1 MLVSVENVGFGYAPS
16 LMLFRGVSFTLVPGK
31 TYALTGPSGSGKS
44 TMLSL
49 LNRFVKPSEGNIR
62 FEGVERVNWVFQ
74 NPYGLSRRTV
84 LDHVCTPMLDAGA
97 NLASAASAG
106 RALLKRFSL
115 GAVAEQ
121 QFRTLSGGQAQRLM
135 LARAVASDPDLLL
148 IDEPTAQLDRRTSA
162 DINAVIGELA
172 DEGRIV
178 VIATHDEATRSSCS
192 RAFSMVDWMLA
203 APDSVGST

>member
-1 MLVSVENVGFGYAPS
+1 MLVSVEDVGFGYSPS
-16 LMLFRGVSFTLVPGK
+16 LMLFHGVSFMLAPGS

-49 LNRFVKPSEGNIR
+49 LNRFVKPSEGKIR

-84 LDHVCTPMLDAGA
+84 LDHVCTPLLDAGEG
-97 NLASAASAG
+97 LASAAFAG
-106 RALLKRFSL
+106 HELLERFGL
-115 GAVAEQ
+115 GSVAAQ

-162 DINAVIGELA
+162 DVNAVMGELA
-172 DEGRIV
+172 GEGRIV
-178 VIATHDEATRSSCS
+178 VIATHDEDTRASCN
-192 RAFSMVDWMLA
+192 RAFSMADWVPA
-203 APDSVGST
+203 APDSIGST